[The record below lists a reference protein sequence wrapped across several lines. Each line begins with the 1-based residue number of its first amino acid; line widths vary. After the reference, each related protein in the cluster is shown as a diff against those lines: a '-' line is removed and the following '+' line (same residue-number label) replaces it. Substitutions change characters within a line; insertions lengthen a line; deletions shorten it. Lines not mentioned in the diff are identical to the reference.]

1 MFKLFYYL
9 PTILSHLLLV
19 PGTRIWR
26 WINIWIFWI
35 FLYSGHIPDFR
46 CKFLGDDDSYTNT
59 NTKLNNSRNVTFQ
72 FNQCDVTVTTNL
84 SGTVVKE
91 IVPCRAEYE
100 FSGQQ
105 TVASEVSGDSRFKS
119 GVRLQTTTCFVSR
132 DFINISII

>member
-1 MFKLFYYL
+1 MHFIHIFKYFINQLGVLIVLL
-9 PTILSHLLLV
+9 PTDNSVTFII
-19 PGTRIWR
+19 GTR
-26 WINIWIFWI
+26 NKNLTMNKHLDFWI
-35 FLYSGHIPDFR
+35 FFYSGHIPDFR

-119 GVRLQTTTCFVSR
+119 GVRL
-132 DFINISII
+132 